1 MTRDIRLR
9 DVEVADLPVLYEH
22 QCDPDATRMAAF
34 PSRDWA
40 AFTAHWAAI
49 LADDTASKQ
58 TVVVDGQVAG
68 HIGSF
73 GPVGAR
79 EVGYWIGRTF
89 WGQGVA
95 TAALAAFLRQVPE
108 RPLFAHVATH
118 NVGSLRV
125 LERCGFTYVGEGRA
139 AAATGGDAVD
149 EVILRLG

>member
-9 DVEVADLPVLYEH
+9 DVEAADLPVLYEH
-22 QCDPDATRMAAF
+22 QRDPDAIRMAAF
-34 PSRDWA
+34 PSRDWT
-40 AFTAHWAAI
+40 AFAAHWAAI
-49 LADDTASKQ
+49 LADDTVAKQ
-58 TVVVDGQVAG
+58 TIVVDGQVAG

-73 GPVGAR
+73 GPVDAR
-79 EVGYWIGRTF
+79 EVGYWIGRAF

-108 RPLFAHVATH
+108 RPLFAHVTTD

-125 LERCGFTYVGEGRA
+125 LERCGFTQVGERRA
-139 AAATGGDAVD
+139 TAATGGAVD

>member
-1 MTRDIRLR
+1 MRDIRLR
-9 DVEVADLPVLYEH
+9 DVEAADLPVLYEH

-73 GPVGAR
+73 GPAGAR
-79 EVGYWIGRTF
+79 EVGYWIGRAF

-108 RPLFAHVATH
+108 RPLFAHVATD

-125 LERCGFTYVGEGRA
+125 LERCGFTYVGERR
-139 AAATGGDAVD
+139 AAATGDDAVD